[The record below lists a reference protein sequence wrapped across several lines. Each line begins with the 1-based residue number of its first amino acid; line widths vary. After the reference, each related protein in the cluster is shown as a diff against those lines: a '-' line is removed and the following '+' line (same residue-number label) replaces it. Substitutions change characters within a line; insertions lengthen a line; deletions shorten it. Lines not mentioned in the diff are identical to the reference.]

1 MPRHS
6 SRTRTGRFLTSATP
20 NNITS
25 LMESEMLPTP
35 LSHALPT
42 TPVLNL
48 HLGQYEKIFVTPK
61 SPVVP
66 LPATPDT
73 PTQPTIAYKPSPPA
87 LVPAQGEWSC
97 SEVVDLSVSPIEPKN
112 DSGYADISSASDDSP
127 SSAER
132 NPFAV
137 PSLGR
142 KHSGSMYYNSDRTFH
157 NVRDL
162 EMVKYFKKGLF
173 NGILPMEPDYD
184 TVCFQVTSRH
194 RCLADMALR
203 STLDYRLLL
212 EWNKDLLGS
221 AERPLTRSSKLR
233 PGVQIWTPI
242 PARYEDWLKSPKM
255 HQLILPPPPQ
265 ISAPPV

>member
-1 MPRHS
+1 MPRF
-6 SRTRTGRFLTSATP
+6 SRRNHTGRFTSTP
-20 NNITS
+20 NQITS
-25 LMESEMLPTP
+25 LMESEIIPTP

-48 HLGQYEKIFVTPK
+48 HLDQYEKIFVTPK

-66 LPATPDT
+66 LPGTPNQPIPRRRPDT
-73 PTQPTIAYKPSPPA
+73 LPTVEYKPPPPA
-87 LVPAQGEWSC
+87 LVPSV
-97 SEVVDLSVSPIEPKN
+97 VVDLSVSPISPKN
-112 DSGYADISSASDDSP
+112 DSGYADISSASDT

-132 NPFAV
+132 DPFAV
-137 PSLGR
+137 PCLGR
-142 KHSGSMYYNSDRTFH
+142 RHSGSMYYNSDRRFH

-162 EMVKYFKKGLF
+162 EMVKYFKQGLF

-184 TVCFQVTSRH
+184 TVCFTVTSRH

-203 STLDYRLLL
+203 STLDYKLLL

-233 PGVQIWTPI
+233 AGVQIWTPI
-242 PARYEDWLKSPKM
+242 PARYEDWLKSTKM
-255 HQLILPPPPQ
+255 HQLILPPPP
-265 ISAPPV
+265 V